1 MQKAKNHYI
10 KYTRAELENYT
21 KHDESCVQKVNCVE
35 AIRFSPTIL
44 VDFQSSILKILSRKI
59 GRYDAKLNG
68 VVLDFRN
75 TKILSTRASIR
86 QDCAFSLINVE
97 TNFYVFSPRKGAIVT
112 GAVKYINRSSMETV
126 VSVVIYRVFNVKVTV
141 RGKVKQELE
150 KNQEIQIRVKN
161 FHFDNVIPYIEG
173 KFFFCQ
179 FNFLQPLTRLIYF

>member
-21 KHDESCVQKVNCVE
+21 KHDESCVQKINCVE
-35 AIRFSPTIL
+35 AIRFSPTIM
-44 VDFQSSILKILSRKI
+44 VDFQSSILRILSRKI
-59 GRYDAKLNG
+59 GRYDVKLNG

-75 TKILSTRASIR
+75 TKILSSQAGIR
-86 QDCAFSLINVE
+86 QDSAFSLINVE
-97 TNFYVFSPRKGAIVT
+97 TNFYVFSPRKGAMVT
-112 GAVKYINRSSMETV
+112 GAVKYINRLSMETV
-126 VSVVIYRVFNVKVTV
+126 ISVVIYRVFNVKVTV

-173 KFFFCQ
+173 KLSYQ
-179 FNFLQPLTRLIYF
+179 FSCCESINTVH